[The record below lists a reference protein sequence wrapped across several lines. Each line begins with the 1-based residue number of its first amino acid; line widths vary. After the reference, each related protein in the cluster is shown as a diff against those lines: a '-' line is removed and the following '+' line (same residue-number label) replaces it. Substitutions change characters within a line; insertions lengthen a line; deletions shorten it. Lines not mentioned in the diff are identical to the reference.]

1 MVNKIV
7 NNDFQ
12 AVKASKLA
20 VVDFSAV
27 WCGPCQMLAPVLE
40 KLSDE
45 MAGEA
50 DFFNADADANTE
62 LVREYRV
69 TNIPA
74 LFIFKNGEKAAQQVG
89 FLSKD
94 KLKKWIEENR

>member
-40 KLSDE
+40 ELSGE
-45 MAGEA
+45 MAGAA
-50 DFFNADADANTE
+50 DFFNADSDANME

-74 LFIFKNGEKAAQQVG
+74 LFIFKNGEKVAQQVG
-89 FLSKD
+89 FLPKEN
-94 KLKKWIEENR
+94 LKKWIEENK

>member
-40 KLSDE
+40 ELSDE

-50 DFFNADADANTE
+50 DFFNADSDANME

-74 LFIFKNGEKAAQQVG
+74 LFIFKNGEKVAQQVG
-89 FLSKD
+89 FLPKEN
-94 KLKKWIEENR
+94 LKKWIEENK

>member
-7 NNDFQ
+7 NNDFA

-20 VVDFSAV
+20 VVDFSAG

-40 KLSDE
+40 ELSDE
-45 MAGEA
+45 MAEEA
-50 DFFNADADANTE
+50 DFFNADADENME

-69 TNIPA
+69 VNIPA
-74 LFIFKNGEKAAQQVG
+74 LFIFKNGEKTAQQVG
-89 FLSKD
+89 FLSKE